1 MLQKISVAFMAFVFS
16 LLAAIAYSQSPREE
30 LKQLTAQ
37 LQSNPSDTAL
47 REKIIKL
54 AQALKPAPA
63 IPQESERFDGRGEY
77 AFKSAKTVADYLLA
91 AQEFEKASNAA
102 PWIAS
107 HYYNLGTAY
116 EKAQRPNEAK
126 RNFELYLLAAPDAQD
141 AREVRRRI
149 SGLEFAIEKASS
161 LEAQAAKKR
170 EQEEAILRSL
180 DGALFVKEQT
190 SSGSPFMK
198 YTVEIRGRKVIY
210 KSIYLVGGPVENVDG
225 TCVLDGLQCEMDKK
239 WAYTEPTRI
248 LLKISQDGREAVRTV
263 FTNDVVSSEMVLQRA
278 K

>member
-1 MLQKISVAFMAFVFS
+1 MKNLCAIDCCCYYKGAANRQTPMTLLGEITRKCSKFRYAVLTFLLSLAPAVYAQSAVPEEARRAFVQGS
-16 LLAAIAYSQSPREE
+16 ILTKEAKTPEQQLLAVESFRKAVDLAPNWADALYNLAVAQELAGRYSDAQAT
-30 LKQLTAQ
+30 LKRYIQTKPGEKEARNAQ
-37 LQSNPSDTAL
+37 DKIYAL
-47 REKIIKL
+47 EAKAKL
-54 AQALKPAPA
+54 A
-63 IPQESERFDGRGEY
+63 S
-77 AFKSAKTVADYLLA
+77 SARA
-91 AQEFEKASNAA
+91 A
-102 PWIAS
+102 
-107 HYYNLGTAY
+107 
-116 EKAQRPNEAK
+116 
-126 RNFELYLLAAPDAQD
+126 
-141 AREVRRRI
+141 
-149 SGLEFAIEKASS
+149 
-161 LEAQAAKKR
+161 
-170 EQEEAILRSL
+170 EEAILRSL

-263 FTNDVVSSEMVLQRA
+263 FTNDVVSSEMALQRA